1 MTALDPG
8 ASTPAATPETLGSV
22 DDLRTLYRPPNPRAA
37 SKVHPRIDE
46 ASARLI
52 ARCPLVLLATAD
64 RDGRCDVSPRG
75 GPPGFVT
82 VLDDRHVA
90 LPDLGGNNRL
100 DSSSNLVAN
109 AHAGLLFVLP
119 GKDETLRINGP
130 AVLTTDDDVLDR
142 THPALRRPK
151 MALVVEAEEVFAHCA
166 KAFRRGRV
174 WQPDTWAALADA
186 PDLAEIYACQ
196 TGCDATGYR
205 EAVARSYEAG
215 LASD

>member
-1 MTALDPG
+1 MTALNND
-8 ASTPAATPETLGSV
+8 ATTPETLTSV
-22 DDLRTLYRPPNPRAA
+22 DDLRTLYRPPKPRAA
-37 SKVHPRIDE
+37 DKVHARIDQ

-82 VLDDRHVA
+82 VLDEHHVA

-109 AHAGLLFVLP
+109 AHAGLLFVVP

-130 AVLTTDDDVLDR
+130 AVLTTADAVLDR

-174 WQPDTWAALADA
+174 WQPESWAALADA

-196 TGCDATGYR
+196 TDGDALSYR
-205 EAVARSYEAG
+205 EAVAEAYKTS
-215 LASD
+215 LAAD

>member
-1 MTALDPG
+1 MTILDPG
-8 ASTPAATPETLGSV
+8 TMTPETLTGA

-37 SKVHPRIDE
+37 GKVHARIDE

-52 ARCPLVLLATAD
+52 ARCPLVLLATSD

-82 VLDDRHVA
+82 VLDERHVA

-109 AHAGLLFVLP
+109 AHAGLLFVVP

-130 AVLTTDDDVLDR
+130 AVLTTAGGVLDR

-174 WQPDTWAALADA
+174 WQPESWAALADA
-186 PDLAEIYACQ
+186 PDLAEILACQ
-196 TGCDATGYR
+196 TNGDAAAYR
-205 EAVARSYEAG
+205 DAVAQSYEAG
-215 LASD
+215 LAAD